1 MWSYTPQ
8 SWRVAQ
14 VVPIYK
20 EGSTNESS
28 NYRPISLTSIF
39 RKILERC
46 IQYRLQTNGYP
57 LDIAQ
62 GGFRESRGAI
72 DQALCLAEICHILR
86 SHYQTKPILAF
97 LDIKSAYDTVDRNY
111 IWDVLQPYIS
121 PPLLGLLRNLF
132 DEVQIEVLL
141 SNATSRRFHP
151 KTGVLQGSILSPYLY
166 SVYSHTK
173 LTLHCIEFW
182 KEQKRVDALLE
193 ADSNCSDVINKFL
206 VKNSEEVLASAE
218 NFHKPAIKDTTTS
231 SSATKETPT
240 SEIPTSVTSE
250 TSTSGTVTTTTPSAF
265 TIDSSN
271 NELDLKH
278 YMLGG
283 SDITALFR
291 QYQNRADKILR
302 PIILETY
309 VQELL
314 ALGDVLFLAK
324 NQHSNIKTSF
334 FSEELLDKLLDNQNQ
349 VLLNKIP
356 DTCPD
361 FTTEDYMTVLKVLNS
376 IDQNIITPKQA
387 KLELLTL
394 AAGMDSL
401 KGNVIEGIGD
411 LLTKLPLDSI
421 VEKNKIG
428 EVDIQTRYYEPL
440 LLAILADT
448 TKKVILRWPNKMDE
462 IVPEIRP
469 DAIISTLVQLKFG
482 RHLGYGE
489 VKPGDDS
496 TTTQSLCVDTLKLT
510 VLSRNTSLKNEH
522 PILAFQVNGFQLIFY
537 VTQRIHHRFYTMIE
551 IGRVKVLDS
560 LLSIQSFAT
569 LKNLQ
574 ILLRVAQIFWHCCHS
589 VPFPNDSPL
598 LSHSSS
604 LDIATLLNMT
614 NSSNFKYRNCPIQYY

>member
-1 MWSYTPQ
+1 M
-8 SWRVAQ
+8 
-14 VVPIYK
+14 
-20 EGSTNESS
+20 
-28 NYRPISLTSIF
+28 
-39 RKILERC
+39 
-46 IQYRLQTNGYP
+46 
-57 LDIAQ
+57 
-62 GGFRESRGAI
+62 
-72 DQALCLAEICHILR
+72 
-86 SHYQTKPILAF
+86 TKPIIAF

-166 SVYSHTK
+166 SIYSHTK

-231 SSATKETPT
+231 SLATKETPT
-240 SEIPTSVTSE
+240 SETPTSVTSEISTSATSE
-250 TSTSGTVTTTTPSAF
+250 TSTSGIVTITTPSAF

-302 PIILETY
+302 PIILET
-309 VQELL
+309 
-314 ALGDVLFLAK
+314 
-324 NQHSNIKTSF
+324 
-334 FSEELLDKLLDNQNQ
+334 EELLDKLLDNQNQ

-440 LLAILADT
+440 LLAILDDT
-448 TKKVILRWPNKMDE
+448 TKKVILRWPNKMHE

-537 VTQRIHHRFYTMIE
+537 VTQRIHHRFYAMIE
-551 IGRVKVLDS
+551 IDRVKVPDS

>member
-1 MWSYTPQ
+1 MKS
-8 SWRVAQ
+8 A
-14 VVPIYK
+14 
-20 EGSTNESS
+20 SS
-28 NYRPISLTSIF
+28 
-39 RKILERC
+39 RK
-46 IQYRLQTNGYP
+46 
-57 LDIAQ
+57 
-62 GGFRESRGAI
+62 
-72 DQALCLAEICHILR
+72 LR
-86 SHYQTKPILAF
+86 SKKQVNNQNKQEEMDNTTSSKR
-97 LDIKSAYDTVDRNY
+97 K
-111 IWDVLQPYIS
+111 
-121 PPLLGLLRNLF
+121 
-132 DEVQIEVLL
+132 
-141 SNATSRRFHP
+141 NATLTTRKKRPRVRETDEHNPVKIAINVKGNNRVQSHRNQ
-151 KTGVLQGSILSPYLY
+151 TGNTQPPVWQTRGLPVTTPRHGL
-166 SVYSHTK
+166 
-173 LTLHCIEFW
+173 LHCIEFW
-182 KEQKRVDALLE
+182 KEQKRVAALSE

-240 SEIPTSVTSE
+240 SETPTSVTSEAPTSATSE
-250 TSTSGTVTTTTPSAF
+250 TSTSGTVTTTTSSAF

-349 VLLNKIP
+349 VLLNKIL
-356 DTCPD
+356 DTYPD
-361 FTTEDYMTVLKVLNS
+361 FTTEDYMAVLKVLTS

-421 VEKNKIG
+421 VEKDKIG

-440 LLAILADT
+440 LSAILADT

-462 IVPEIRP
+462 TAPEIRP
-469 DAIISTLVQLKFG
+469 DAIISTLIQLKFG

-489 VKPGDDS
+489 VKPGDNS

-510 VLSRNTSLKNEH
+510 VLSRNTCLKNEH
-522 PILAFQVNGFQLIFY
+522 PILAFQINGFQLIFY

-551 IGRVKVLDS
+551 IGRVKVPDS

-574 ILLRVAQIFWHCCHS
+574 ILLRVTQIFWHCCHS

-604 LDIATLLNMT
+604 LGIDTLLNMA

>member
-1 MWSYTPQ
+1 MYQNECKTDL
-8 SWRVAQ
+8 VLF
-14 VVPIYK
+14 VVSVRDHKNLECNMKSP
-20 EGSTNESS
+20 SS
-28 NYRPISLTSIF
+28 
-39 RKILERC
+39 
-46 IQYRLQTNGYP
+46 
-57 LDIAQ
+57 
-62 GGFRESRGAI
+62 RE
-72 DQALCLAEICHILR
+72 LR
-86 SHYQTKPILAF
+86 SKKQVNNQNKREEMDNTTSSKR
-97 LDIKSAYDTVDRNY
+97 K
-111 IWDVLQPYIS
+111 
-121 PPLLGLLRNLF
+121 
-132 DEVQIEVLL
+132 
-141 SNATSRRFHP
+141 NAT
-151 KTGVLQGSILSPYLY
+151 
-166 SVYSHTK
+166 
-173 LTLHCIEFW
+173 LTTR
-182 KEQKRVDALLE
+182 KKRPQQKRVDALSE

-240 SEIPTSVTSE
+240 SETPTSVTSKAPTSATSETPTSE

-361 FTTEDYMTVLKVLNS
+361 FTTEDYMTVLKVLTS

-394 AAGMDSL
+394 AADMDSL

-411 LLTKLPLDSI
+411 LLTKLPLDSF

-428 EVDIQTRYYEPL
+428 EIDIQTRYYEPL
-440 LLAILADT
+440 LSAILADT

-462 IVPEIRP
+462 VTPEIRP

-510 VLSRNTSLKNEH
+510 VLSRNTCLKNEH

-551 IGRVKVLDS
+551 IGRVKEKKITWPPVGNRPVLKTPVTRVITYIV
-560 LLSIQSFAT
+560 LGTVTVITVVYMVFRKPT
-569 LKNLQ
+569 L
-574 ILLRVAQIFWHCCHS
+574 S
-589 VPFPNDSPL
+589 VPKSKKRKTDRRKDVNDQLESAKNNGAC
-598 LSHSSS
+598 
-604 LDIATLLNMT
+604 DI
-614 NSSNFKYRNCPIQYY
+614 

>member
-1 MWSYTPQ
+1 MKSA
-8 SWRVAQ
+8 S
-14 VVPIYK
+14 
-20 EGSTNESS
+20 G
-28 NYRPISLTSIF
+28 
-39 RKILERC
+39 RK
-46 IQYRLQTNGYP
+46 
-57 LDIAQ
+57 
-62 GGFRESRGAI
+62 
-72 DQALCLAEICHILR
+72 LR
-86 SHYQTKPILAF
+86 SKKQVNNQNKQEEMDNTTSSKR
-97 LDIKSAYDTVDRNY
+97 K
-111 IWDVLQPYIS
+111 
-121 PPLLGLLRNLF
+121 
-132 DEVQIEVLL
+132 
-141 SNATSRRFHP
+141 NATLTTRKKRTRVLAVDSSWCVNNIESLSVMSFAREFKHKDQHYCHSRYNTIIENHIPQEEQPRLRDDFNNW
-151 KTGVLQGSILSPYLY
+151 K
-166 SVYSHTK
+166 K
-173 LTLHCIEFW
+173 TLHCIEFW

-411 LLTKLPLDSI
+411 L
-421 VEKNKIG
+421 
-428 EVDIQTRYYEPL
+428 
-440 LLAILADT
+440 
-448 TKKVILRWPNKMDE
+448 
-462 IVPEIRP
+462 
-469 DAIISTLVQLKFG
+469 
-482 RHLGYGE
+482 
-489 VKPGDDS
+489 
-496 TTTQSLCVDTLKLT
+496 
-510 VLSRNTSLKNEH
+510 
-522 PILAFQVNGFQLIFY
+522 
-537 VTQRIHHRFYTMIE
+537 
-551 IGRVKVLDS
+551 
-560 LLSIQSFAT
+560 
-569 LKNLQ
+569 
-574 ILLRVAQIFWHCCHS
+574 
-589 VPFPNDSPL
+589 
-598 LSHSSS
+598 
-604 LDIATLLNMT
+604 
-614 NSSNFKYRNCPIQYY
+614 